1 MSYFL
6 FFLNPG
12 CRIVNFGLF
21 LQNCNVER
29 GLFSSAVV
37 TFSIVGEICLSMEFC
52 GRGLDDIIS
61 DYREEDLLFRA
72 RYIMKVAWS
81 VAKALQYLHND
92 KRILH
97 GDIKSG
103 NVLVQG
109 RFEQIKLCDFGVS
122 IFLNE
127 TLTGARDAN
136 AFYIGSEP
144 WHAREIIDEQI
155 ITDKADIFAY
165 GLVIWEMLARDLAH
179 IALMTSEGR
188 FRLS

>member
-1 MSYFL
+1 MSY
-6 FFLNPG
+6 PG
-12 CRIVNFGLF
+12 CKIVNFGLF
-21 LQNCNVER
+21 LQSCNVEHR
-29 GLFSSAVV
+29 LFSSALV
-37 TFSIVGEICLSMEFC
+37 TFSIAGEICMEFF
-52 GRGLDDIIS
+52 GRGLDNIIS
-61 DYREEDLLFRA
+61 DYREKDLLFRA
-72 RYIMKVAWS
+72 RYIVKVAWS
-81 VAKALQYLHND
+81 VAKGLQYLHND

-103 NVLVQG
+103 NVLVHG
-109 RFEQIKLCDFGVS
+109 RFEQVKLCDFGVS

-136 AFYIGSEP
+136 AFYVGSEP
-144 WHAREIIDEQI
+144 WHPREIIDEQVI
-155 ITDKADIFAY
+155 IDKADIFAY